1 MEWVIG
7 IYFVV
12 GAWKAWGML
21 LSDVTDRPMWTY
33 TEKNPIVWALYLLVW
48 VLIWPLAARKSGG

>member
-1 MEWVIG
+1 MEWVVG

-21 LSDVTDRPMWTY
+21 LADATEKPMWTY
-33 TEKNPIVWALYLLVW
+33 SERNPIIWSIYLLVW
-48 VLIWPLAARKSGG
+48 VLIWPIANSKRKG